1 MSNHDL
7 TDQEV
12 IKFWNKYKKIGQ
24 QKERILAQINREN
37 NKNRKERAHRL
48 IQKGALLEKYFEI
61 QNLNIDETEQ
71 LLKMFSDFVVS
82 KKPDHLKK

>member
-7 TDQEV
+7 TDQEI
-12 IKFWNKYKKIGQ
+12 IKLWNKHKKISQ

-37 NKNRKERAHRL
+37 DKKRKERAHRL
-48 IQKGALLEKYFEI
+48 IQKGALLEQYFEI
-61 QNLNIDETEQ
+61 KNLDVNETEQ
-71 LLKMFSDFVVS
+71 LLKMFSDFVIS